1 MYELRL
7 VSFLDSIHMT
17 MLHLLEDGTAE
28 VICGG
33 YSRRRY
39 SRPSISTRVDYDF
52 DQDNDSTIKV
62 ATLGAGWKG
71 GVFAASYTN
80 DVSQLN
86 SIGYFGG

>member
-1 MYELRL
+1 MT
-7 VSFLDSIHMT
+7 FLD
-17 MLHLLEDGTAE
+17 LLEDSTAE

-33 YSRRRY
+33 GSYWR
-39 SRPSISTRVDYDF
+39 RPSVSTRIKLDF
-52 DQDNDSTIKV
+52 DQDNDNTIKV

-80 DVSQLN
+80 EVSQLN

>member
-7 VSFLDSIHMT
+7 VSFLDLIHMT
-17 MLHLLEDGTAE
+17 FLQLLEDGTAE

-33 YSRRRY
+33 SYWR
-39 SRPSISTRVDYDF
+39 RPSISTRVELDF
-52 DQDNDSTIKV
+52 DQDNDSTVKV

-71 GVFAASYTN
+71 GVFAASYAN
-80 DVSQLN
+80 EVSQLN